1 MMKLLKWLYIVQIK
15 KTMKFL
21 NRCMLGKILKTNN
34 IVQEYVNKNSLT
46 PHRDEKG
53 TSIKIL

>member
-1 MMKLLKWLYIVQIK
+1 MKLLKWLYIVQIK

-21 NRCMLGKILKTNN
+21 NRCMLGKILKMNN